1 MSPTTGIRFSDHPA
15 CSCRYTDRDSVPQLK
30 LRWHFIVT
38 GKSDLRGKKRR
49 LVHSLKYVPVRAD
62 TCQRFTGKKW
72 CCLQL
77 TEHKTMLAAL
87 ASCQHCNLW
96 WYAAEIQLPSTC
108 LNTRSNIKSRRTR
121 VANTNS
127 RTYQFN
133 YYPSLSRFYTFV
145 IRSFF
150 SSYAPHYLV
159 SLVFSSYYPLNL
171 FLSFSSTS
179 FRSLI
184 LIFPSDV
191 IIPPLSLLSF
201 LCTVSQYCVMYNL

>member
-1 MSPTTGIRFSDHPA
+1 
-15 CSCRYTDRDSVPQLK
+15 
-30 LRWHFIVT
+30 
-38 GKSDLRGKKRR
+38 
-49 LVHSLKYVPVRAD
+49 
-62 TCQRFTGKKW
+62 
-72 CCLQL
+72 
-77 TEHKTMLAAL
+77 MLASL
-87 ASCQHCNLW
+87 ASCQQCNLW
-96 WYAAEIQLPSTC
+96 WYAAQIQLPSTC

-127 RTYQFN
+127 PTYQFN
-133 YYPSLSRFYTFV
+133 YYPSLSWFYTFV

-179 FRSLI
+179 FRSPI

-191 IIPPLSLLSF
+191 IIPPPPSFLSLYSF
-201 LCTVSQYCVMYNL
+201 SVLCNV